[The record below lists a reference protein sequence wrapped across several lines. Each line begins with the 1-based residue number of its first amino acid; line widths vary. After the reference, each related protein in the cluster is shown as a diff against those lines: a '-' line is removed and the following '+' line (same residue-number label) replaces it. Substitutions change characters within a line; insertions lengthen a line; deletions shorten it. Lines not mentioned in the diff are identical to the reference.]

1 MNENET
7 TAAPAA
13 PSAPKA
19 RAYIVRDTFGLMSA
33 PPTAVITGL
42 ELGLANVPPVNQH
55 YVFEEDT
62 LRQLH
67 MFWASGNRALL
78 IEGDPSAGKT
88 SLFEQ
93 FHARLN
99 VPLYK
104 VPCSPSTETYHL
116 IGQYVPREDG
126 KGLRWVDGPVVRACR
141 EGTSLLLD
149 EGNTLDPGV
158 ATGLNML
165 LEGYCWTIPETG
177 ETITPARTT
186 RFFMTQNPVDS
197 KVMVTGRNVQDAAFD
212 DRWSYMRVSY
222 LRPELEEQL
231 IANYLSHGKVPQDVV
246 QNTAK
251 IVVAVANK
259 VREAFRNDAPGIDK
273 PLSTRVLMRWA
284 MYTLMYTGPMRAK
297 KKSALH
303 YAINQAVRMSPEMAA
318 ALQEQITLV
327 AGYGPDL

>member
-7 TAAPAA
+7 TVEPTAPT
-13 PSAPKA
+13 APKA
-19 RAYIVRDTFGLMSA
+19 RAYIVRDTFDLASA

-42 ELGLANVPPVNQH
+42 EPGLANVPPVKL

-126 KGLRWVDGPVVRACR
+126 KGLCWVDGPVVRACR

-165 LEGYCWTIPETG
+165 LEGYSWTIPETG